1 MVTLGRKNVKRLT
14 VETVFSIIVRYKGGM
29 DVKHALKRAFPA
41 TLPVLAGYRFLGIAY
56 GVTMKESGF
65 GLVWSGLI
73 SLTVYA
79 GSMQFALIGLM
90 AAAFSPVTTV
100 LMTLLVNA
108 RHLFYGLSLLEPYGK
123 AQLGKPYLIFALTD
137 ETYSL
142 VVSGAP
148 KDVKADKWY
157 LAVSALDQSYWVMG
171 SCIGALLGQVL
182 PFDMTGVDFAM
193 TALFTVIVTE
203 QTMDVFARIRKGE
216 LRMAEGLFPLA
227 LGLAATVLSLLLVG
241 KSGFLVAAMAAM
253 LACFFLKYMTAERG
267 RAA

>member
-1 MVTLGRKNVKRLT
+1 MKT
-14 VETVFSIIVRYKGGM
+14 
-29 DVKHALKRAFPA
+29 ALKRAFLA
-41 TLPVLAGYRFLGIAY
+41 TLPVMAGYIFLGIAY

-65 GLVWSGLI
+65 GFLWTALCSLI
-73 SLTVYA
+73 IYA

-90 AAAFSPVTTV
+90 TTAFSPLTTV

-123 AQLGKPYLIFALTD
+123 VKHGRKYLIFALTD

-148 KDVKADKWY
+148 GDVDANKWY
-157 LAVSALDQSYWVMG
+157 TAVTGLDHLYWVTG
-171 SCIGALLGQVL
+171 SCIGALLGQII

-203 QTMDVFARIRKGE
+203 QTMDVLKAVRTGDMRLSE
-216 LRMAEGLFPLA
+216 ALFPLL
-227 LGLAATVLSLLLVG
+227 LGFVATVVSLLTVG
-241 KSGFLVAAMAAM
+241 KSSFLITAMAAM
-253 LACFFLKYMTAERG
+253 LCCFFMQYQLTEG
-267 RAA
+267 RRSA

>member
-1 MVTLGRKNVKRLT
+1 MMKQ
-14 VETVFSIIVRYKGGM
+14 
-29 DVKHALKRAFPA
+29 ALKRAFPA
-41 TLPVLAGYRFLGIAY
+41 TLPVLAGYMFLGIAY

-65 GLVWSGLI
+65 GFAWTALCSLI
-73 SLTVYA
+73 IYA

-90 AAAFSPVTTV
+90 SASFSPMTTV

-123 AQLGKPYLIFALTD
+123 VKRGRQYLIFALTD

-148 KDVKADKWY
+148 GDVAAEKWY
-157 LAVSALDQSYWVMG
+157 SAVTMLDHSYWVAG
-171 SCIGALLGQVL
+171 SCIGALLGQVI

-203 QTMDVFARIRKGE
+203 QTMEAVKAVRAGDMRLTEA
-216 LRMAEGLFPLA
+216 LFPLL
-227 LGLAATVLSLLLVG
+227 LGLVATMTSLLAVG
-241 KSGFLVAAMAAM
+241 KSSFLIAAMAAM
-253 LACFFLKYMTAERG
+253 LCCFFMQYMLSER
-267 RAA
+267 RRSA